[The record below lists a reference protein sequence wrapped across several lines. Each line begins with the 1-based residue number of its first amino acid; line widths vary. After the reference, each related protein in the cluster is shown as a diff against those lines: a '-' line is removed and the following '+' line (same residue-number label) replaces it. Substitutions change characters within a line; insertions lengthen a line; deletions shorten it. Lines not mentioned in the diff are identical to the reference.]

1 MSNFEDRICSPYA
14 MPTFNTGLT
23 GRGREE
29 GCGVSLIYFRKV
41 YAFGSDV
48 K

>member
-1 MSNFEDRICSPYA
+1 MSNFEDSICSPCA

-23 GRGREE
+23 GRGRE
-29 GCGVSLIYFRKV
+29 GSGVSLIYFRKV